1 MTTLPSRKDSSLS
14 TIVGHG
20 IDLVSIERIAQ
31 LVQTH
36 GEHFLNRVYT
46 AEELDYCLSV
56 RSSSARLAGRFAAK
70 EAVAKCFGTGMRDG
84 MRWIDIATLPDR
96 LGKPEV
102 ILIGRAAEIAAERG
116 IDRILISITH
126 TDTDAMASAIGMG

>member
-1 MTTLPSRKDSSLS
+1 VS

-31 LVQTH
+31 LMQTH

-46 AEELDYCLSV
+46 TKEQEYCLSV

-84 MRWIDIATLPDR
+84 MRWVDIATLPDK

-102 ILIGRAAEIAAERG
+102 VLTNRAAEIAAERG
-116 IDRILISITH
+116 IAQILISITH
-126 TDTDAMASAIGMG
+126 TDTDAMASAIGVGKLRAP